1 MWAMSETCIA
11 EEERPSTRTYRSESE
26 MLQTNKEQSLRMYNP
41 SSPPA
46 WRWELAGK
54 IVRGDHVDGRMVDAT
69 VEAAARLRAELEGSE
84 PSGRFAARES
94 PLSLARAHELYQE
107 SGLRRAEVEARLVA
121 GQSDEQ
127 IGDKCGVAPE
137 VVAMYAQ
144 VFCDI
149 RQSLSAGD
157 YIQVHLIGP
166 GAHGGFHDHEV
177 GRFWASIALGGGPA
191 VLDQMIEVFHAAR
204 RSDQPAGLSV
214 YLQPDA
220 GVPIDMQATVASTVL
235 PKTGPAAE
243 AFCGMHLLLIESRAA
258 DDPDRAACLRERARD
273 WLIKCARAHLAG
285 KPLPR
290 PRRRATLGRK
300 AEKMPKGK
308 PLTFEQWDDLVTA
321 AFSDRRVTRP
331 RKS

>member
-1 MWAMSETCIA
+1 MRYAERRRQDGHGMWAMSETCIA

-107 SGLRRAEVEARLVA
+107 SGLRR
-121 GQSDEQ
+121 
-127 IGDKCGVAPE
+127 
-137 VVAMYAQ
+137 Q